1 LQKEDTQQLKHED
14 LEKIR
19 MPTMK
24 GLLFNQFAAEGLN
37 SLVEEMQS
45 KYTTKKGRRFNH
57 NNVTYEVSRPALT
70 EGTIEYEI
78 SSKIPEDEI
87 KGTKEMQAYFQQI
100 KKILSKGKPKP
111 ESIEMENIVWD
122 SKKNSEKKRDYVK
135 LLYKLP
141 LDDLFDDKVVAK
153 RHESIL
159 AGNKDAEVPHSASAF
174 TMAGNVVL
182 ADVRDTIQN
191 IGRDNVDNLIEANK
205 QVKAALK
212 G

>member
-1 LQKEDTQQLKHED
+1 
-14 LEKIR
+14 

-57 NNVTYEVSRPALT
+57 NNVTYEVSRPSLNDGA
-70 EGTIEYEI
+70 IEYEI

-100 KKILSKGKPKP
+100 KKILSKGKSKP

-122 SKKNSEKKRDYVK
+122 SKKNTEKKRDYVK
-135 LLYKLP
+135 LLYKIP

-153 RHESIL
+153 RHENIL
-159 AGNKDAEVPHSASAF
+159 AGNKEADIPHSASAF

-182 ADVRDTIQN
+182 ADVRDTMHN
-191 IGRDNVDNLIEANK
+191 LGRNNVDNLIDANK
-205 QVKAALK
+205 QVKTALK
-212 G
+212 S

>member
-1 LQKEDTQQLKHED
+1 
-14 LEKIR
+14 
-19 MPTMK
+19 
-24 GLLFNQFAAEGLN
+24 
-37 SLVEEMQS
+37 VEEMQS

-57 NNVTYEVSRPALT
+57 NNVTYEVSRPSLNDGA
-70 EGTIEYEI
+70 IEYEI

-87 KGTKEMQAYFQQI
+87 KGAKEMQAYFTQI

-122 SKKNSEKKRDYVK
+122 SKKNTEKKRDYVK
-135 LLYKLP
+135 LLYKLA

-159 AGNKDAEVPHSASAF
+159 AGNKEDDVPHSISAF

-182 ADVRDTIQN
+182 ADVRNTIQN
-191 IGRDNVDNLIEANK
+191 IGRANLDNLIDANK
-205 QVKAALK
+205 QIKTALK
-212 G
+212 S

>member
-1 LQKEDTQQLKHED
+1 
-14 LEKIR
+14 

-57 NNVTYEVSRPALT
+57 NNVTYEVSRPSLNDGA
-70 EGTIEYEI
+70 IEYEI

-100 KKILSKGKPKP
+100 KKILSKGKSKP

-122 SKKNSEKKRDYVK
+122 SKKNTEKKRDYVK
-135 LLYKLP
+135 LLYKLA

-159 AGNKDAEVPHSASAF
+159 AGNKEDDVPHSTSAF

-182 ADVRDTIQN
+182 ADVRNTIQN
-191 IGRDNVDNLIEANK
+191 IGRANLDNLIDANK
-205 QVKAALK
+205 QIKTALK
-212 G
+212 S